1 MYIQYT
7 STNLGEVMLHKI
19 SEMCD
24 LINVI
29 HVKSETLRQAK
40 YSKKETKAEIDYRI
54 ADIQAMCRQIAN
66 DSQTYVKRSV

>member
-1 MYIQYT
+1 
-7 STNLGEVMLHKI
+7 MLHKI

-29 HVKSETLRQAK
+29 HNKSETLRRAK
-40 YSKKETKAEIDYRI
+40 YGKGRKQTKQEIDYRV

>member
-1 MYIQYT
+1 
-7 STNLGEVMLHKI
+7 MLHKI

-54 ADIQAMCRQIAN
+54 ADSQAMCRQVAN

>member
-1 MYIQYT
+1 
-7 STNLGEVMLHKI
+7 MLHKI

-54 ADIQAMCRQIAN
+54 ADIQAMCRQVAN

>member
-1 MYIQYT
+1 
-7 STNLGEVMLHKI
+7 MLHKI

-29 HVKSETLRQAK
+29 HVKSEPLRQAK
-40 YSKKETKAEIDYRI
+40 YGTAKQTKAEIDYRV
-54 ADIQAMCRQIAN
+54 ADIQAMCRQVAN

>member
-40 YSKKETKAEIDYRI
+40 YSKKETKAEIDYRV
-54 ADIQAMCRQIAN
+54 ADLQAMCRQVAN

>member
-54 ADIQAMCRQIAN
+54 ADIQAMCRQVAN

>member
-24 LINVI
+24 RINVI

-54 ADIQAMCRQIAN
+54 ADIQAMCRQVAN

>member
-40 YSKKETKAEIDYRI
+40 YGKKETKEEIDYRV
-54 ADIQAMCRQIAN
+54 ADIQAMCRQVAN

>member
-1 MYIQYT
+1 
-7 STNLGEVMLHKI
+7 MLHKI

-40 YSKKETKAEIDYRI
+40 YSKKETKAEIDYRV
-54 ADIQAMCRQIAN
+54 ADIQAMCRQVAN